1 MADAQAN
8 DKPVLTLNDKNYVI
22 EDLSDQARY
31 CVAQIQDLETQI
43 GQSKARLDQLEVAK
57 RGFTDL
63 LTTEV
68 ENPEE
73 PEAPAEAGERAE
85 EAASR
90 TELERDS

>member
-1 MADAQAN
+1 MAEAQAN

-63 LTTEV
+63 LTNEV
-68 ENPEE
+68 ENPDE
-73 PEAPAEAGERAE
+73 PEAPAEAE
-85 EAASR
+85 
-90 TELERDS
+90 TVQ

>member
-31 CVAQIQDLETQI
+31 CVAQIQDLEQQI

-63 LTTEV
+63 LTEEV
-68 ENPEE
+68 EKPDES
-73 PEAPAEAGERAE
+73 EAPAEAE
-85 EAASR
+85 
-90 TELERDS
+90 TVQ

>member
-22 EDLSDQARY
+22 EDLSEQARY
-31 CVAQIQDLETQI
+31 CVAQIQDLESQI

-68 ENPEE
+68 EKPDE
-73 PEAPAEAGERAE
+73 PEAPAEAE
-85 EAASR
+85 
-90 TELERDS
+90 TVQ

>member
-1 MADAQAN
+1 MAEAQAA

-22 EDLSDQARY
+22 EDLSDQAKY
-31 CVAQIQDLETQI
+31 CGAQIQDLEQQI

-68 ENPEE
+68 EKPDEDE
-73 PEAPAEAGERAE
+73 PAEAE
-85 EAASR
+85 
-90 TELERDS
+90 TVQ